1 MRHSVVW
8 GARHLRADLISLMT
22 PQVFRD
28 IDGVAF
34 QQSRPSVLVEPWE
47 IASGQ
52 PMSIGEWMYST
63 QMAVDGFGNN
73 VGIIHAK
80 DALGIPTRIEPV
92 DPEKVSYRVKG
103 SRIKE
108 YRIDGAVE
116 DAKWIW
122 HERQHTVPG
131 FPVGLSPIAN
141 AAMALSA
148 GLSAQEFALSWFE
161 NGAVPSAILKN
172 GAKMLSAEEAQEAKS
187 RFKASVQSGD
197 VFVTGKD
204 WEYNPVAVKAS
215 EASFIE
221 QMQYTDVELARFFG
235 VPADL
240 LDVASMNASAVTY
253 ASISQRN
260 LQLLVMN
267 LGGAVKRRED
277 ALSRLVPAGRYV
289 KLNRSAVL
297 AMDDKSRAELFK
309 LKIDARMMTPDQARA
324 IEDMPPL
331 TNADYAQFE
340 KLFGGSSSSAAPGS
354 GEQARAIAE
363 LIQKIYLGVGT
374 VLTADEAREIAN
386 RAGAGLTGSFQAGG
400 N

>member
-1 MRHSVVW
+1 MSVLFKRGESNPTVPRSWYSRTSGKTSSKAAMRHSVVW
-8 GARHLRADLISLMT
+8 AARHLRADLISLMS

-28 IDGVAF
+28 VDGVPYR
-34 QQSRPSVLVEPWE
+34 QPRPLVLSEPWE
-47 IASGQ
+47 VAAGQ

-73 VGIIHAK
+73 VGIVHAR
-80 DALGIPTRIEPV
+80 DGFGIPTRIEPV
-92 DPEKVSYRVKG
+92 DPEKVTYRIKG
-103 SRIKE
+103 SRVVE
-108 YRIDGAVE
+108 YRIGGSVE
-116 DAKWIW
+116 DSKWIW

-131 FPVGLSPIAN
+131 FPVGLSPITN

-172 GAKMLSAEEAQEAKS
+172 GAKMLTAEEAQEAKS

-240 LDVASMNASAVTY
+240 VDVSSVNASAVTY

-277 ALSRLVPAGRYV
+277 ALSRLVPGGRYV

-297 AMDDKSRAELFK
+297 AMDDKSRADLFGSYVQNR
-309 LKIDARMMTPDQARA
+309 IMTPDQVRA
-324 IEDMPPL
+324 IEDLPPL
-331 TNADYAQFE
+331 VEADYSQFDR
-340 KLFGGSSSSAAPGS
+340 LFG
-354 GEQARAIAE
+354 ARTPN
-363 LIQKIYLGVGT
+363 QPQT
-374 VLTADEAREIAN
+374 
-386 RAGAGLTGSFQAGG
+386 AGG